1 MPQTVPSAGFTPPCD
16 YNAFAENFDLSLLPG
31 GEQPCSTVTNL
42 YPGQSDKF
50 NVQPKIFATFYPSS
64 PDSQSLASDNEFQPD
79 FQTLLGDRKYDLSP
93 RSPIHLEVPQ
103 PNSLGHLSGSVSPYS
118 PNSQGLLSPNDQFVN
133 YREQTFY
140 PSSPEYSLYT
150 GSPSSVY
157 SKSPCGNE
165 DYLGYIKKES
175 TSPLPALSPFGI
187 KEENYLPLSK
197 EHSSPVSPAASSYSN
212 VSSPADVHQVLFEP
226 QKTIKQESTVDL
238 TEILGDL
245 QDSEAL
251 GGLFDQKVRAPE
263 PPKDHQLLRQ
273 FLRDTSFQKK
283 FNIHPIDF
291 NFGDIKM
298 EQEPNDTTDD
308 LMMGCDEQISRE
320 SIEPVL
326 NLAIEQMRKDVDD
339 TCTLLGISP
348 GEFLLDFYCGYDD
361 DVSCWYLFHAQY
373 QKPPIFPKL
382 VHIT

>member
-31 GEQPCSTVTNL
+31 GEQPPTIVTNL
-42 YPGQSDKF
+42 YPD
-50 NVQPKIFATFYPSS
+50 VQPKIFTTFYPSS
-64 PDSQSLASDNEFQPD
+64 PDSQSDNEFQPD

-103 PNSLGHLSGSVSPYS
+103 PNSLGHLSSPGSVSPYS

-187 KEENYLPLSK
+187 KEENYLSLSK

-212 VSSPADVHQVLFEP
+212 VSSPLFEP

-245 QDSEAL
+245 QGSEAL
-251 GGLFDQKVRAPE
+251 GGLFEKVRSPE

-298 EQEPNDTTDD
+298 EQEPNDTDD
-308 LMMGCDEQISRE
+308 LMMGCDQQISRE
-320 SIEPVL
+320 TIEPVL

-348 GEFLLDFYCGYDD
+348 GKF
-361 DVSCWYLFHAQY
+361 
-373 QKPPIFPKL
+373 
-382 VHIT
+382 